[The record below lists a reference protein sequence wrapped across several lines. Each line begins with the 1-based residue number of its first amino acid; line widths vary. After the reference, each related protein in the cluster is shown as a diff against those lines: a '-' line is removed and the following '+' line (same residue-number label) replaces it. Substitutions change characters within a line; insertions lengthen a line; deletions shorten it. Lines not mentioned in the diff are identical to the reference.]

1 MAKRDKNTDSWRVGK
16 LEQLFRHTGLFLWS
30 LRGSKPNVIIT
41 GYSDH
46 WRGSAS
52 KGSQIMTSGSSLQI
66 NIDRFDD
73 FEWLRDLRAFGGS
86 QAQSGAKPDR
96 QLA

>member
-1 MAKRDKNTDSWRVGK
+1 MAKRGKNPDSWRVGK

-46 WRGSAS
+46 WRGAAS
-52 KGSQIMTSGSSLQI
+52 KGKAKGKAFSLFSSLQNDGQLVI
-66 NIDRFDD
+66 PQVK
-73 FEWLRDLRAFGGS
+73 GS
-86 QAQSGAKPDR
+86 NENAQNTSRVA
-96 QLA
+96 